1 MPEATQ
7 ATSGELNKF
16 VEVVDKFMRRFAVLN
31 SPATREQVYASNDQK
46 LISDY
51 EITVSRGKAL
61 KVVIE
66 KTVGAW
72 NVAKRAWSSIT
83 GATSTVIGDAID
95 EIRSWFGYKPAGGLE
110 GHFNDL
116 GALSALGA
124 IQVPAAAWVAGII
137 AAAVLVTKAID
148 EILVRVEAARIQK
161 ESGVPREQA
170 IAIAKDVYSRSLLG
184 DVLDWKIVAAV
195 ALAAYFIWDSKK

>member
-1 MPEATQ
+1 MAEATQ
-7 ATSGELNKF
+7 IELNKF

-51 EITVSRGKAL
+51 ETTVSRGKAL
-61 KVVIE
+61 KVTIE

-72 NVAKRAWSSIT
+72 NAAKRAWSSIT

-95 EIRSWFGYKPAGGLE
+95 EIRSWFGYKPAGSQVT
-110 GHFNDL
+110 DL
-116 GALSALGA
+116 GAYYAALGSLGA

-195 ALAAYFIWDSKK
+195 ALAAYFLWDSKK